1 MSAKPWYLNVF
12 NDLTW
17 FVGIVNIFSW
27 SHDSNVEI
35 LCPENPLESSNGL
48 PRNNS
53 NMKCGKKT
61 VSFASCHCLI
71 TKHLIDN
78 GFVWKY
84 GNHQIRRLIIFFPI
98 KNVSFLLMCPILK
111 HTHVM
116 HYVSW
121 TSKPTSP
128 WGTVTPPLWSLS
140 TSFALHRNDT
150 CNTLLGSR
158 RRGQPRSCVWKYSL
172 AMSK

>member
-1 MSAKPWYLNVF
+1 MSANPWYLNVF

-98 KNVSFLLMCPILK
+98 KKCVLFIDVPHSQ
-111 HTHVM
+111 THPCNALCFMNIKANIPMGNGDASAV
-116 HYVSW
+116 VIVD
-121 TSKPTSP
+121 KLR
-128 WGTVTPPLWSLS
+128 PP
-140 TSFALHRNDT
+140 
-150 CNTLLGSR
+150 
-158 RRGQPRSCVWKYSL
+158 
-172 AMSK
+172 